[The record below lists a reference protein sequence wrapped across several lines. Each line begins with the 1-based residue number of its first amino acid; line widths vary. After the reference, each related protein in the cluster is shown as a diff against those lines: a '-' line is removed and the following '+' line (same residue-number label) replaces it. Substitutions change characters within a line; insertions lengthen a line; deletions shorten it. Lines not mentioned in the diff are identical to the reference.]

1 MRNTDKN
8 GQRCAGTN
16 RDGTPCTSFVNGRRH
31 RGESQTLCAV
41 HRRRSPEQIARH
53 EATRKRRDLEAKT
66 IAEDEK
72 RRHSALSSGR
82 SEAQRRPAENSGP
95 KNSDDQTEIPTLTPA
110 ERRRRWLDRESRRL
124 SRVYGL
130 PTNRFALRARLMD
143 PDD

>member
-1 MRNTDKN
+1 MLNDQKTGPRCVANCRN
-8 GQRCAGTN
+8 GQRCQN
-16 RDGTPCTSFVNGRRH
+16 FVDLTKGDDA
-31 RGESQTLCAV
+31 RGLCNV
-41 HRRRSPEQIARH
+41 HRRQSPEQIARH
-53 EATRKRRDLEAKT
+53 EADRKRRDLEAAT
-66 IAEDEK
+66 IAEDAK

-124 SRVYGL
+124 SRMYGL
-130 PTNRFALRARLMD
+130 PTSRFALRARLMD